1 MRKYSYE
8 SVLGAVGRA
17 LDYADARSFAV
28 REQEEGLLLEAQ
40 TGESERPL
48 TVTLSLADLVEIVA
62 WSEQGDAL
70 PTDSPVSHR
79 SAKALRKL
87 LSRSEPR
94 VEAHVEV
101 VAPRE
106 RSESRELVGASR

>member
-1 MRKYSYE
+1 MRKNSYE

-28 REQEEGLLLEAQ
+28 REQEDGLILEAL

-48 TVTLSLADLVEIVA
+48 SVTLRLADLVEIVA

-70 PTDSPVSHR
+70 PTDTSASHH
-79 SAKALRKL
+79 SVTALQAL
-87 LSRSEPR
+87 LTRGQQR
-94 VEAHVEV
+94 AEAT
-101 VAPRE
+101 PRE
-106 RSESRELVGASR
+106 RSASRELVGASR

>member
-28 REQEEGLLLEAQ
+28 RDQEDSLLLEAQ
-40 TGESERPL
+40 TDESERPL
-48 TVTLSLADLVEIVA
+48 SVTLSLADLVEIVA

-70 PTDSPVSHR
+70 STDTSASHHSVSALQALLTR
-79 SAKALRKL
+79 SQQRAEAT
-87 LSRSEPR
+87 PR
-94 VEAHVEV
+94 D
-101 VAPRE
+101 

>member
-1 MRKYSYE
+1 
-8 SVLGAVGRA
+8 

-28 REQEEGLLLEAQ
+28 REQEDSLLLEAQ

-62 WSEQGDAL
+62 WSTQGDAL
-70 PTDSPVSHR
+70 PTDTATSHPSG
-79 SAKALRKL
+79 SALKALL
-87 LSRSEPR
+87 DRSQQRDEASPR
-94 VEAHVEV
+94 A
-101 VAPRE
+101 

>member
-28 REQEEGLLLEAQ
+28 REQEEGVLLEAQ
-40 TGESERPL
+40 TGVSEQPL

-70 PTDSPVSHR
+70 PMGTTPSHSSATALQALLTR
-79 SAKALRKL
+79 SQQ
-87 LSRSEPR
+87 R
-94 VEAHVEV
+94 VEAT
-101 VAPRE
+101 PRA

>member
-28 REQEEGLLLEAQ
+28 REQEGDVLLEAL

-48 TVTLSLADLVEIVA
+48 SVTLSLADLVEIVA

-70 PTDSPVSHR
+70 STVTSTSHPTPTALHALLTRSQQR
-79 SAKALRKL
+79 SAAT
-87 LSRSEPR
+87 
-94 VEAHVEV
+94 
-101 VAPRE
+101 PRE

>member
-28 REQEEGLLLEAQ
+28 REQEGGVLLEAQ

-48 TVTLSLADLVEIVA
+48 SITLSLADLVEIVA
-62 WSEQGDAL
+62 WSAQGDAL
-70 PTDSPVSHR
+70 PTDTTASHHTATALQALLTR
-79 SAKALRKL
+79 SQQRA
-87 LSRSEPR
+87 
-94 VEAHVEV
+94 EAT
-101 VAPRE
+101 PRE
-106 RSESRELVGASR
+106 RSDSRELVGASR